1 MGVLKMNLGFLCLFV
16 SFPDTSTIS
25 ELKLQS
31 ADIVFLLDGSD
42 NMRASQR
49 HILDFV
55 REFVK
60 QIEIGPNKVQIAL
73 TQYSTEPTIDF
84 LLNTYSLKDD
94 VLSHLSNVK
103 LKGGLSLNT
112 GVALDYVK
120 SNVFTASSGS
130 RAQQGIPQILIL
142 VSGKRSEDDVL
153 GSVDR
158 LGNAGIVLYNIG
170 VYNADRLEME
180 QLVHNPRAR
189 YFIKENS
196 DFPLVREQLLS
207 AIASHKGTV
216 HHGIGE

>member
-1 MGVLKMNLGFLCLFV
+1 MGVLKMNLRFLCLFV
-16 SFPDTSTIS
+16 SFPDTSIIS

-84 LLNTYSLKDD
+84 LLNTYFLKDD
-94 VLSHLSNVK
+94 VLSHLSIVE

-120 SNVFTASSGS
+120 NNVFTASSGS
-130 RAQQGIPQILIL
+130 RAQLGIPQILIL
-142 VSGKRSEDDVL
+142 ISGKRSEDDVL
-153 GSVDR
+153 GPVDR
-158 LGNAGIVLYNIG
+158 LRNAGIVLYNVG

-180 QLVHNPRAR
+180 QLVDNPRAR

-207 AIASHKGTV
+207 VIASHKGTV

>member
-1 MGVLKMNLGFLCLFV
+1 MGVLKMNLRFLCLFV
-16 SFPDTSTIS
+16 SFPDTSIIS

-84 LLNTYSLKDD
+84 LLNTYFLKDD
-94 VLSHLSNVK
+94 VLSHLSIVE

-120 SNVFTASSGS
+120 NNVFTASSGS
-130 RAQQGIPQILIL
+130 RAQLGIPQILIL
-142 VSGKRSEDDVL
+142 ISGRRSEDDVL
-153 GSVDR
+153 GPVDR
-158 LGNAGIVLYNIG
+158 LRNAGIVLYNVG

-180 QLVHNPRAR
+180 QLVDNPRAR

-207 AIASHKGTV
+207 VIASHKGTV